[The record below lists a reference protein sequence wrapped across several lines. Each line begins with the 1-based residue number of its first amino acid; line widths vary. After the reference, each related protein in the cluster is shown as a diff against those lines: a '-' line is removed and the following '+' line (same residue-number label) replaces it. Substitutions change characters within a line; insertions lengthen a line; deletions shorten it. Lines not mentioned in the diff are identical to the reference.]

1 MHEYLL
7 GQMRIWKKYMVS
19 PLIQLKMLLCS
30 AVSLLLYGWGLIE
43 FFKKLNYSRKHS
55 FMSRSKQV
63 LLFFF
68 KKNNCICPNHTCMF
82 TCTFIKIFALYVLYL
97 CRSTDNILWEIHLA
111 SHQTFFLLMFLVLS
125 NLRSQS

>member
-55 FMSRSKQV
+55 QDPNKFCY
-63 LLFFF
+63 FFF
-68 KKNNCICPNHTCMF
+68 LKNNCICPNHTCMF